1 MWNHCYR
8 GHTSTAAS
16 IRMGGG
22 QSKYELMDDAE
33 KQLKL
38 ILGSMKSLSA
48 KEDFIRSLRYS
59 AKNVQCFIPM

>member
-1 MWNHCYR
+1 
-8 GHTSTAAS
+8 
-16 IRMGGG
+16 MGGG

-59 AKNVQCFIPM
+59 AKKVQCFIPM